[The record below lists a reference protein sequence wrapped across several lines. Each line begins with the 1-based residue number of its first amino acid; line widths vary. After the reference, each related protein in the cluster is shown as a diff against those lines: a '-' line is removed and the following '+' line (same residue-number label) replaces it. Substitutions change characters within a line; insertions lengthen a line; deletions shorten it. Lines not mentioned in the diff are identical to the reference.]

1 MNNDNNSFNELYTL
15 QSNIEVTFSRII
27 GPLSIMGVLDS
38 FKTSHDEIKDL
49 LITIVTWGASF
60 IMKKNLDFID
70 SDLLLSVYERL
81 DKLKEKFLFDTS
93 LGDESEL
100 SDEVVIWMLE
110 FMNLR
115 KKLTERKTVN

>member
-27 GPLSIMGVLDS
+27 GPLSIMSVLDS